1 MIWQETPYT
10 IPLIV
15 ISTISIIL
23 GLFIWFRRRTP
34 RLLAGSLIILAN
46 SEWMLSYALELASAD
61 LPTKILWDKVQFL
74 GVVTVPTM
82 WFVYILYYTGHERW
96 LTRRASA
103 LLLIVPF
110 ITLLLTFTNEA
121 HGLIWTSYSLDT
133 SGPFSVLHN
142 TYGLWLWI
150 FIGYAYILTL
160 IGASLLVRMFVYSR
174 SLYRWQTSA
183 LLFGA
188 LAPMTASALVAFGL
202 NPSEYLDLTPFFF
215 VVTNITVGFSIIY
228 FRLEDIV
235 PLARETIIESM
246 DDSIIVLD
254 AENRIVDINPSAQ
267 RLIDGTISQFIG
279 QPIEEVWPEWSRT
292 MEPIHA
298 EKDKEVVLDCG
309 NEQRIYD
316 VSISPLID
324 WGGRTISQI
333 VVLRDITDRKRSEK
347 IKASLKEKE
356 ILLQEIHHRVKNN
369 LQIVSSLLNLQSQYI
384 KDKKYAEMLRES
396 QNRIKSMALIHER
409 LYQSENLAKINLNEY
424 IKTLVHTL
432 IRSYKVSTERIEL
445 QIDVEDVSF
454 GIDAAIPCGL
464 IINELVS
471 NSLKHAFPDR
481 KGKIAVILHS
491 VDGIIEL
498 TVSDNGVGIPEDI
511 DFKNTETL
519 GLRLVTIL
527 AEDQLNGKVNL
538 IKSKGTTFHITFKE

>member
-15 ISTISIIL
+15 VSAISIML

-34 RLLAGSLIILAN
+34 RRLAGSLIILAN
-46 SEWMLSYALELASAD
+46 SEWMLMYALELASAD

-96 LTRRASA
+96 LTRRALA
-103 LLLIVPF
+103 LLPIVPF

-121 HGLIWTSYSLDT
+121 HELIWTSYSLDT

-142 TYGLWLWI
+142 TYGLWLWV
-150 FIGYAYILTL
+150 FIGYAYLLTF
-160 IGASLLVRMFVYSR
+160 IGASLLVRMFIYSR

-432 IRSYKVSTERIEL
+432 IRSYKVSTERIRL

-481 KGKIAVILHS
+481 KGEIAVTLHS
-491 VDGIIEL
+491 VDGTIEL